1 MFLCGCVEIFIFIIS
16 SRLFFIRNRLL
27 FLAAKEFACNK
38 CVKQF
43 LNIVKFFI
51 QNSEIIITCYCDT
64 IATLHFRQHDPL
76 RFGQV
81 GQH

>member
-16 SRLFFIRNRLL
+16 SRLFFIRNRLF
-27 FLAAKEFACNK
+27 FLAAKEFACK